1 MIALGPAGPAAAHAN
16 LASSDP
22 AANALL
28 DQAPAEVTM
37 TFTEPP
43 DPKLSIVHVLDVN
56 GTRRGGSGPG
66 RAGNDDQLRDPA
78 PRDCPT
84 ASTR

>member
-1 MIALGPAGPAAAHAN
+1 
-16 LASSDP
+16 
-22 AANALL
+22 
-28 DQAPAEVTM
+28 M

-56 GTRRGGSGPG
+56 GTPVEAGTVEG
-66 RAGNDDQLRDPA
+66 RCRARNQLRVALPA
-78 PRDCPT
+78 TCPT